1 MKKRIGIVLIIII
14 LIINIVI
21 IYKSTQSNLNNNNN
35 SDDVNNI
42 QNEFNELNSEN
53 INITQN
59 NVNENTENN
68 NTNTTENN
76 KKNNLNIENEITSNN
91 FEKVNKYWADSDGNF
106 IAMSGFI
113 TNIPSLELNQKD
125 GYIQISF
132 SEKIEENYNIL
143 LLAYKGKDGEYVE
156 VEYKDKVQENNT
168 IELKSENNVDLFSKT
183 FDLYIILKSNKTNE
197 KIFLNLNCNIE
208 EAEI

>member
-35 SDDVNNI
+35 SDNVNNI

-76 KKNNLNIENEITSNN
+76 KKNN